1 MTLLGKLCKAVLMT
15 TALIENVF
23 AEDPKAVK
31 KMLGQDIKEQDQ
43 QSMYCIDY
51 LLCIIQVLTMYIC
64 CVCLCTHYFS

>member
-51 LLCIIQVLTMYIC
+51 LLYA
-64 CVCLCTHYFS
+64 